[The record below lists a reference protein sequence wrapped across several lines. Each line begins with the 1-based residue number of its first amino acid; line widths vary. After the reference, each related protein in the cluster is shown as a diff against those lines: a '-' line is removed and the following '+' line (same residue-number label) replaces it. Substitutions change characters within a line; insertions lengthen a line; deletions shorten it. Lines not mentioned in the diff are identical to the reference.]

1 MKKLAYSLLIV
12 MIVTLSIFLFISC
25 GEDKQDTPLAQV
37 TVKFIIED
45 KVYSETTY
53 KEGDEIP
60 KPDITSYGAY
70 SISHWTVNGTTKYAM
85 FPYTVGNIDLT
96 FYAATKREITVSF
109 YAEGENVSTKK
120 YDTNGLVKAPDAPE
134 LEGYRFMGWKL
145 DDEIVTFPYSLKKY
159 QEDSIRFDAV
169 FERLYKAKFISFGET
184 YSELYYTKGS
194 TMIVPE
200 DPQENGYS
208 FICWEDSQGNSIQS
222 KVTMDKDVE
231 YTARFEQDLY
241 QINYY
246 VGQSATPYKTLYTSL
261 KAIDLKYEGEGDFYG
276 WYTSSSYTTRFDFT
290 KLINRNVN
298 IYGKVYKDDYS
309 ILQSFGKT
317 QKATLDTSSFD
328 ENVFDTTYPTT
339 INIGVNSNTVR
350 ATYSFTSSNRQK
362 GTIVYD
368 MFLGSI
374 YASFGTNDASISIG
388 VDEYNYGD
396 IDFSN
401 YRYSQ
406 SIVNAYLNPELKK
419 IALKVAETVFNH
431 IHGEYSGA
439 KTEVITSGNDFPEI
453 TFNVNAK
460 VSNDSIIVTSDTT
473 FYSLK
478 VYSVISNSYIKYV
491 QSEKNL
497 TISNLATGNYIL
509 TFAFD
514 KTIDNYKIRQY
525 YSVTVSI

>member
-1 MKKLAYSLLIV
+1 
-12 MIVTLSIFLFISC
+12 
-25 GEDKQDTPLAQV
+25 
-37 TVKFIIED
+37 
-45 KVYSETTY
+45 
-53 KEGDEIP
+53 
-60 KPDITSYGAY
+60 
-70 SISHWTVNGTTKYAM
+70 
-85 FPYTVGNIDLT
+85 
-96 FYAATKREITVSF
+96 
-109 YAEGENVSTKK
+109 
-120 YDTNGLVKAPDAPE
+120 
-134 LEGYRFMGWKL
+134 
-145 DDEIVTFPYSLKKY
+145 
-159 QEDSIRFDAV
+159 
-169 FERLYKAKFISFGET
+169 
-184 YSELYYTKGS
+184 
-194 TMIVPE
+194 
-200 DPQENGYS
+200 
-208 FICWEDSQGNSIQS
+208 
-222 KVTMDKDVE
+222 MDKDVE
-231 YTARFEQDLY
+231 YSAVFEKDLY

-246 VGQSATPYKTLYTSL
+246 VGQSATPYKTMYTSL

-309 ILQSFGKT
+309 ILTSFGRT

-328 ENVFDTTYPTT
+328 EKVFDTTYPTT
-339 INIGVNSNTVR
+339 INIAVNSNTVR

-368 MFLGSI
+368 MFAGSI

-439 KTEVITSGNDFPEI
+439 KTEVITAGSDFPEI

-460 VSNDSIIVTSDTT
+460 VSNDSIVVTSDTT

-478 VYSVISNSYIKYV
+478 VYSAISNSYIKYV